1 MSTLCAF
8 ILNVSLCKCCFAHTI
23 EVSLCAVVYL
33 RILSSQHFFVR
44 GSICRR
50 KCSQTLEAD
59 PLFLVIRN

>member
-33 RILSSQHFFVR
+33 RILSSQHFL
-44 GSICRR
+44 SE
-50 KCSQTLEAD
+50 EASAGGNV
-59 PLFLVIRN
+59 PRPWRQILFF